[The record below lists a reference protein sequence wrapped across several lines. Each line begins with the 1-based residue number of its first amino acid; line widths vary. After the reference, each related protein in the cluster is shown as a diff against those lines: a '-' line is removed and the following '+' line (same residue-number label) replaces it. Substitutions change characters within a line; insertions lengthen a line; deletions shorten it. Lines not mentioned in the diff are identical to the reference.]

1 MIPDIGKARAILLDI
16 EGTTTPVEFVHEKLF
31 SYARENLQS
40 FLDENMDDQS
50 IMKYIDEIKKASGKN
65 DPIESVISLM
75 DQDSKLKA
83 LKDLQ
88 ARIWKSGYEKGELKG
103 EVYDDVPPAFKRW
116 IMDGR
121 SIFIYSSGSVESQ
134 KMLFQSTK
142 FGDLTKMIEGYFDTA
157 VGSKKDP
164 ESYDMIS
171 GRIGL
176 DGKNIAFFSDSL
188 EEVEAARESE
198 INAFLV
204 CRSGE
209 CPHKEYIRNF
219 NGF

>member
-16 EGTTTPVEFVHEKLF
+16 EGTTTPVEFVNEKLF

-40 FLDENMDDQS
+40 FLDENMEDQS
-50 IMKYIDEIKKASGKN
+50 IMKYIDEIKKVSGKSE
-65 DPIESVISLM
+65 PIEGVISLM

-198 INAFLV
+198 INSFLV

-209 CPHKEYIRNF
+209 CPQKEYIMNF

>member
-50 IMKYIDEIKKASGKN
+50 IIKYIAEIKKASGKN
-65 DPIESVISLM
+65 DPIESVNSMM

-209 CPHKEYIRNF
+209 CPGKEYIRNF

>member
-16 EGTTTPVEFVHEKLF
+16 EGTTSPVDFVHKKLF
-31 SYARENLQS
+31 NYVRENLQS
-40 FLDENMDDQS
+40 FLNENADDRNV
-50 IMKYIDEIKKASGKN
+50 MRYLEEIRKVSEKN
-65 DPIESVISLM
+65 EPVEGVIALM

-88 ARIWKSGYEKGELKG
+88 SKIWKSGFENGELIG

-116 IMDGR
+116 TMNGR

-142 FGDLTKMIEGYFDTA
+142 FGDLTKMIDGYFDTA
-157 VGSKKDP
+157 IGSKKDP
-164 ESYDMIS
+164 ESYEMIS

-176 DGKNIAFFSDSL
+176 DGKNIAFFSDSI
-188 EEVEAARESE
+188 EEIEASRESG
-198 INAFLV
+198 INSFLV
-204 CRSGE
+204 CRGEE
-209 CPHKEYIRNF
+209 CPSKEYIRNF
-219 NGF
+219 GGF